1 MIEDLIDFIEIHPI
15 VAFEAIY
22 EPMLTSFWTLI
33 SFVVQL
39 YIIMQY
45 KGQHPPLLP
54 KMPFCLLYLPP
65 KLVCIHQN
73 FLHVYTQTW
82 IQVFLIQ
89 VFLNG
94 DLDAKLVSCIPG
106 LRTYRFAFLYYYQ
119 TQRDYL
125 HSKRKKLNLAK
136 YAFLNSSRN
145 SFNCIQYLC

>member
-1 MIEDLIDFIEIHPI
+1 MAGKEETPKCRKKTVTWTNEMIEDLIDFIEIHPI

-22 EPMLTSFWTLI
+22 EPMLTSFWSLI
-33 SFVVQL
+33 SLAVQL

-54 KMPFCLLYLPP
+54 KMTFFVVVSPAKTCVYSSKFLAS
-65 KLVCIHQN
+65 CIQK
-73 FLHVYTQTW
+73 TW

-106 LRTYRFAFLYYYQ
+106 FTVF
-119 TQRDYL
+119 
-125 HSKRKKLNLAK
+125 NLSLVAEELMK
-136 YAFLNSSRN
+136 QLKH
-145 SFNCIQYLC
+145 Q